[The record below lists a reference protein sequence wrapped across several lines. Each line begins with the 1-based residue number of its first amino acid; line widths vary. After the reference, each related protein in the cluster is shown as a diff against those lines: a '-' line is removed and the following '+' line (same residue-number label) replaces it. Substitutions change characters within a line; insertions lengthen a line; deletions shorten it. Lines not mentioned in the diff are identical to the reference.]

1 MDGYNKMRGG
11 YVKPPPCGK
20 YKPSTA
26 QANVSIPKV
35 GDPARMWFLLGS
47 WGWKLTKEELDAILK

>member
-1 MDGYNKMRGG
+1 MTG

-20 YKPSTA
+20 YEPSTA
-26 QANVSIPKV
+26 QANVSVPKV

-47 WGWKLTKEELDAILK
+47 WGWKFTKKELDVILK